1 MQLAIVALAVG
12 GCAPEL
18 PAPREQDVA
27 QALAE
32 DFLAPLGALV
42 VSQASDC
49 GSDGETAAA
58 LPASLFAAFL
68 AANAAD
74 AGALDFGPEAA
85 RLRIDDSG
93 IPPRRLRAEHRAPV
107 VAVSRI
113 GIDHDSALACVEVY
127 GVQERG
133 FFLLLNRD
141 HTGAWALKS
150 EIEAWRNDERQPPE
164 ELPDGS
170 LFAPTSAAASTPR
183 YHLFADSV

>member
-1 MQLAIVALAVG
+1 MALAIATLALC

-68 AANAAD
+68 AANAA
-74 AGALDFGPEAA
+74 ATGGLDFGPEAA

-150 EIEAWRNDERQPPE
+150 EVEAWRNDERQPPE

-170 LFAPTSAAASTPR
+170 LFRATSVGSPR
-183 YHLFADSV
+183 R

>member
-1 MQLAIVALAVG
+1 MAEALAK
-12 GCAPEL
+12 
-18 PAPREQDVA
+18 
-27 QALAE
+27 

-42 VSQASDC
+42 TSRPSDC

-68 AANAAD
+68 AANTTD
-74 AGALDFGPEAA
+74 AGGVDFGPDAA
-85 RLRIDDSG
+85 QLRVDDNG
-93 IPPRRLRAEHRAPV
+93 IPPWRLRAEHRAPV

-113 GIDHDSALACVEVY
+113 GIDHDSALACAEVY

-133 FFLLLNRD
+133 FFLLLSRD
-141 HTGAWALKS
+141 HTGVWTLKS

-170 LFAPTSAAASTPR
+170 LFAPVSAETSTPR
-183 YHLFADSV
+183 DHPFAVGV

>member
-1 MQLAIVALAVG
+1 MPRHTQGTQLAIVALVLG

-27 QALAE
+27 QALAK

-42 VSQASDC
+42 TSSSSDC

-68 AANAAD
+68 AVNTTD
-74 AGALDFGPEAA
+74 GGGLDFGPEAT

-93 IPPRRLRAEHRAPV
+93 IPPRLLRAEHRAPI

-113 GIDHDSALACVEVY
+113 GIDRDSALACVEVY

-133 FFLLLNRD
+133 FFLLLRRD
-141 HTGAWALKS
+141 HTGVWTLKS

-170 LFAPTSAAASTPR
+170 LFAP
-183 YHLFADSV
+183 V